1 MAMVKSASRSIDVVQ
16 GGRRQLL
23 WPLELLQGSLL
34 LWLSLLGFLFQFVI
48 GQGGLDGIFS

>member
-1 MAMVKSASRSIDVVQ
+1 MAMVKSASRSVDVVQ